1 MGLFGRLFGPKGDCS
16 LEEAAELIGTSPET
30 VRRLTEDGELKSAS
44 IDPLRF
50 DKQTVDD
57 FNRRAEEQ
65 HEAMREFYRA
75 SEEPRR
81 LKGDN
86 A

>member
-44 IDPLRF
+44 TPCGS
-50 DKQTVDD
+50 T
-57 FNRRAEEQ
+57 NRQWMISTA
-65 HEAMREFYRA
+65 
-75 SEEPRR
+75 EPRNSMR
-81 LKGDN
+81 RCGN
-86 A
+86 STGQARN